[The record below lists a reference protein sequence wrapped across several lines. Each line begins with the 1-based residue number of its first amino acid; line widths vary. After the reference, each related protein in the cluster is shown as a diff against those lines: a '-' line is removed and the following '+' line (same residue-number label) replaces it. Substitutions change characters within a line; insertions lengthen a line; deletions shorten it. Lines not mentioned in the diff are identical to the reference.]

1 MVLSQA
7 FYKLF
12 KTVDSINF
20 VRTVCDDR
28 DSCAGCDTHGK
39 NAKQAFCAYAAV
51 VFLYPNGTLEGVS
64 FLDEKRCG
72 SCVKANT
79 IFYCYVA

>member
-12 KTVDSINF
+12 KTVDSFNF
-20 VRTVCDDR
+20 VGTVCDDR
-28 DSCAGCDTHGK
+28 DSRAGSDTHGK

-51 VFLYPNGTLEGVS
+51 ILLYPNGAFERISLLNE
-64 FLDEKRCG
+64 ECCG
-72 SCVKANT
+72 SCVQTNAVFN
-79 IFYCYVA
+79 CDVA

>member
-12 KTVDSINF
+12 KTVDSFNF
-20 VRTVCDDR
+20 VGTVCDDR
-28 DSCAGCDTHGK
+28 DSRAGSDTHGK

-51 VFLYPNGTLEGVS
+51 ILLYPNGAFERVS

-79 IFYCYVA
+79 VFYCYVA